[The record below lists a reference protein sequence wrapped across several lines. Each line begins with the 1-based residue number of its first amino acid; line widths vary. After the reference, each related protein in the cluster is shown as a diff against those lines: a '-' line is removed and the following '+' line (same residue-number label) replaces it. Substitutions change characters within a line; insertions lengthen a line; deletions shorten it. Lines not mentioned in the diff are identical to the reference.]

1 MRFSGAESSAPD
13 FRAVDLAR
21 ALALIDRHMTT
32 R

>member
-1 MRFSGAESSAPD
+1 MRFSSAESSAPD